1 MATYLSGVVDYIPQL
16 QPFQPDLNLYA
27 NVLQTKQTQYD
38 TAWKSLNNVYGQY
51 FYADLTRDNNI
62 ARKEEI
68 IKNIDFNLKRVAGL
82 DLSLSQNV
90 AQATQVFK
98 PFYEDDYLMKDMA
111 WTKNYSN
118 QRNRAEGYKNSLKEE
133 QRGMYWDGGVRA
145 LDYRRE
151 EFKEASDSDSL
162 NFGNAEYTP
171 YVNAVKEAQKVAKEA
186 GLSIET
192 VDFSGDGKW
201 IVTTKNGE
209 QLMEP
214 LSKLFEAQLGSDPAI
229 QAVYKTQAYLD
240 RKDYAASNAAQFNG
254 DKNAAEMQYLQT
266 NYTML
271 KEQQRLRYEQME
283 EENSVYDAKIKDVEK
298 QLQTKKSAQLTS
310 YLNQLKTA
318 KQTNQAVLDRVA
330 ADNEALAEQDGTAT
344 TTTGEQNPY
353 GDLRSLRWKV
363 DNAVASSLMEK
374 DFNEAAQIF
383 AMKDAKQ
390 SIEANPYAVN
400 EQKHQFAMQEVALR
414 NQGLANA
421 AQIRNAGEM
430 EKLKMEAALNAG
442 VAAINPYT
450 GQLEMVK
457 SYENIYTTADL
468 EGAASQGE
476 SFATV
481 ARRFQDE
488 TTEQY
493 AQPYLDETVLLLQDA
508 KGEGLIKDADIKQIL
523 GTDLDTFIKQYGG
536 NKNAYINNKL
546 GSSGVTALKSR
557 MDNFISKNNQLSV
570 ISKGRQSFADATN
583 KLSGFTAY
591 QRKMEKW
598 RLDSSNEVKQKL
610 EAQGFKDADLL
621 FDKNGHMRGY
631 EEYKANYEVRHGKG
645 SLGSEESEQPG
656 FWSNLISAGA
666 TALSGFGAI
675 GPAALGPA
683 YLQYKAGQ
691 GKTETGTPSESY
703 ENYAE
708 MWRAANEV
716 FSSTMNTQPPPGIAA
731 SPLGGGSIAS
741 TGQQNISVSNK
752 APGMA
757 GFQYWKQFEREL
769 RNTAYT
775 SAVDKDNAN
784 RFSFNGQDQV
794 AFKNYNNDKGLA
806 IFNHITSKMSNT
818 KDRFN
823 FDFAAAPVAANDAG
837 IGAMVIK
844 ITPDMIK
851 DLVSTDKDQKNN
863 LLTQDEANLLYQNGL
878 TTFKEGGWSNGL
890 YASSYMDPISAVIES
905 GGTFEET
912 DIYGTSSFKAEKDI
926 LGIGDYAVTRKYK
939 VIDPN
944 TGGYIEREDVI
955 RDATMGRNMGTL
967 YNQWGQNSEFI
978 NNYNNGIGIY

>member
-118 QRNRAEGYKNSLKEE
+118 QRTRAEGYKNSLKEE

-298 QLQTKKSAQLTS
+298 QLKTKKSAQLTS

-318 KQTNQAVLDRVA
+318 KETNQAVLDRVA

-353 GDLRSLRWKV
+353 GDLKSLRWKV
-363 DNAVASSLMEK
+363 DNAVASSLMQK

-430 EKLKMEAALNAG
+430 EKLRMEAALNAG

-468 EGAASQGE
+468 EGGASKGE
-476 SFATV
+476 SFATIG
-481 ARRFQDE
+481 RKFQDE

-493 AQPYLDETVLLLQDA
+493 AQPYLDETVLLLEDA
-508 KGEGLIKDADIKQIL
+508 RGQGLIKDSDIKQIL
-523 GTDLDTFIKQYGG
+523 GTDLDTFVKQYGS
-536 NKNAYINNKL
+536 NKNAYINNNL

-557 MDNFISKNNQLSV
+557 MDNFISKNNQLSI
-570 ISKGRQSFADATN
+570 ISQGRQGFADATN

-591 QRKMEKW
+591 QRKMESWK
-598 RLDSSNEVKQKL
+598 LDSSNEVRQKL

-621 FDKNGHMRGY
+621 FDKNGNMRGY
-631 EEYKANYEVRHGKG
+631 EEYKANYEVRYGKG
-645 SLGSEESEQPG
+645 SLGSEEGGGQGSGSWFGDAFGTPLG
-656 FWSNLISAGA
+656 MAGA
-666 TALSGFGAI
+666 TWKWWKGGYESG
-675 GPAALGPA
+675 
-683 YLQYKAGQ
+683 
-691 GKTETGTPSESY
+691 ESESY
-703 ENYAE
+703 EKYAD

-716 FSSTMNTQPPPGIAA
+716 YSSTMNTQPPPGIAA
-731 SPLGGGSIAS
+731 SPLGGGSIAT
-741 TGQQNISVSNK
+741 TGRQNISVSNK

-775 SAVDKDNAN
+775 SAVESGNAN
-784 RFSFNGQDQV
+784 RFSFNGQDEV

-806 IFNHITSKMSNT
+806 IFNHITSQMSNT
-818 KDRFN
+818 KNRFN
-823 FDFAAAPVAANDAG
+823 FDFAAAPVAANDAN

-878 TTFKEGGWSNGL
+878 TTFKEGGWNNGL

-912 DIYGTSSFKAEKDI
+912 DIYGTSTFKAEKDI
-926 LGIGDYAVTRKYK
+926 LGIGDYAVTRSYK

-944 TGGYIEREDVI
+944 TGDYIKQEDVI

>member
-118 QRNRAEGYKNSLKEE
+118 QRTRAEGYKNSLKEE

-145 LDYRRE
+145 LDYMRE
-151 EFKEASDSDSL
+151 EFKEASDTDSL

-298 QLQTKKSAQLTS
+298 QLETKKSAQLTS

-344 TTTGEQNPY
+344 TTTGQENPY

-414 NQGLANA
+414 NQGLENA
-421 AQIRNAGEM
+421 AKIRNAGEM
-430 EKLKMEAALNAG
+430 EKLRMQAALDAG

-450 GQLEMVK
+450 GEMEMVK
-457 SYENIYTTADL
+457 SYENIYTTSDL

-481 ARRFQDE
+481 GRRFQDE
-488 TTEQY
+488 TTQQY
-493 AQPYLDETVLLLQDA
+493 AQPYLDETVLLLEKA
-508 KGEGLIKDADIKQIL
+508 KGQGVISDKQIKEVL
-523 GTDLDTFIKQYGG
+523 GMDLATFTSKYGG
-536 NKNAYINNKL
+536 NKNAFINNNL
-546 GSSGVTALKSR
+546 GSKGLSDLKAR
-557 MDNFISKNNQLSV
+557 MDNFVKSNNKLSV
-570 ISKGRQSFADATN
+570 ISQGQPGFNAATT

-591 QRKMEKW
+591 QRQMENW
-598 RLDSSNEVKQKL
+598 RLESSNEVKQKL

-631 EEYKANYEVRHGKG
+631 EEFKANMEVRYGKG
-645 SLGSEESEQPG
+645 ALGSEEAPSGG
-656 FWSNLISAGA
+656 FWKTSMIGAG
-666 TALSGFGAI
+666 
-675 GPAALGPA
+675 AALGLAGAALGFGFPA
-683 YLQYKAGQ
+683 AAEAYK
-691 GKTETGTPSESY
+691 GKGGESVSY
-703 ENYAE
+703 ENYAKL
-708 MWRAANEV
+708 WRAANDV
-716 FSSTMNTQPPPGIAA
+716 YSSNMNTQPPPGIAA

-769 RNTAYT
+769 RNTPYT
-775 SAVDKDNAN
+775 SKVESGNAN
-784 RFSFNGQDQV
+784 RFSINGQDEA
-794 AFKNYNNDKGLA
+794 AFKNYDNDLGLLV
-806 IFNHITSKMSNT
+806 INHVANQMANT
-818 KDRFN
+818 KNRFN
-823 FDFAAAPVAANDAG
+823 FDFAAAPVAANDAN

-851 DLVSTDKDQKNN
+851 DLVATDKDQKNN
-863 LLTQDEANLLYQNGL
+863 VITQEQANLLYKNGL
-878 TTFKEGGWSNGL
+878 TTFKEGGWGNGL
-890 YASSYMDPISAVIES
+890 YASSYMDPISAVIAS

-926 LGIGDYAVTRKYK
+926 LGIGDYAVTRSYK

-944 TGGYIEREDVI
+944 TGDYIKQEDVI
-955 RDATMGRNMGTL
+955 RDANIGRNMGTI